1 MSPLVLA
8 TAVEL
13 SRLHGVRYA
22 AAYLHESGVSIQ
34 VAIDLLT
41 RPPAKLPD
49 VGSQLSGQWSVRH
62 RIVSPGS

>member
-1 MSPLVLA
+1 MSHLVVA

-13 SRLHGVRYA
+13 SGLHRVRYA
-22 AAYLHESGVSIQ
+22 AAHLHESGVSIQ

-41 RPPAKLPD
+41 RQPAKLPD
-49 VGSQLSGQWSVRH
+49 VGSRLSGQSSVRH